1 MFMPYFD
8 IIHELTGTR
17 KYTGNVGSDDTD
29 GIDMAYIVLAD
40 HARTLSIALADGGRP
55 DNIGRG

>member
-1 MFMPYFD
+1 MPYFD
-8 IIHELTGTR
+8 KIHELTGRR

-29 GIDMAYIVLAD
+29 GIDMAYRVLAD